1 MTMIATP
8 ASLPPGTMG
17 LPFLGETLAFGQN
30 PFRFLEDRQKRY
42 GNVFKS
48 SLFGRRI
55 VFLAGTEGAEAF
67 YNAQNISRADA
78 HPFPLV
84 QLFGGINME
93 MYDGPKHFALKSMAL
108 QAFDHAAIAGYL
120 PDMQRLIEA
129 KLAQLTKAGEF
140 SAIAELRRLAIEV
153 ICGNVLGLAPGPE
166 TEALTRDYGIVVPG
180 LIALPLPLPGTT
192 YGRALAARDRVL
204 GRIRAAIA
212 ERRRQPGTDALSR
225 VLTARAA
232 DGRTYTDEEALLEV
246 HHMVIAGFIVYALM
260 AEAMRRLAELPE
272 LRARCVAEVRQ
283 YAASGPLT
291 MAALGKLATATNV
304 VLESKRHVPLVPLAF
319 GRAQRTFTCGGFQ
332 VPDNW
337 TVYLALSLNNFD
349 RAVYTNPEKF
359 DPDRFARGEH
369 RKHPMAFIPQ
379 GAEPPTGHRCL
390 GLDYATALGVTFL
403 ALLVRGYDWELP
415 PQDLEY
421 NWQKLPPEPRDGLR
435 VRLRAKTMS
444 P

>member
-1 MTMIATP
+1 MTMTAAP

-17 LPFLGETLAFGQN
+17 LPFLGETLAFGKN
-30 PFRFLEDRQKRY
+30 PFLFLEERQRRY

-108 QAFDHAAIAGYL
+108 QAFDHAAIAGCL

-153 ICGNVLGLAPGPE
+153 VCGNVLGLAPGRE
-166 TEALTRDYGIVVPG
+166 TEAMARDYGTVVPG
-180 LIALPLPLPGTT
+180 LIAVPLPLPGTT
-192 YGRALAARDRVL
+192 YGRALGARDRGL

-212 ERRRQPGTDALSR
+212 QRRRHPGTDALSR
-225 VLTARAA
+225 VLTAKAA
-232 DGRTYTDEEALLEV
+232 DGRTYSDDEALLEV

-260 AEAMRRLAELPE
+260 AEAMRQLAERPDLH
-272 LRARCVAEVRQ
+272 ARCAQEIREH
-283 YAASGPLT
+283 APSGPLT
-291 MAALGKLATATNV
+291 VEKLAKLSTAMNV
-304 VLESKRHVPLVPLAF
+304 VLESKRYVPLVPLAF
-319 GRAQRTFTCGGFQ
+319 GRAQRAFTCGGFQ
-332 VPDNW
+332 VPNDW

-349 RAVYTNPEKF
+349 RAVYTDPEKF
-359 DPDRFARGEH
+359 DPDRFGRGEH
-369 RKHPMAFIPQ
+369 RKPPLAF
-379 GAEPPTGHRCL
+379 
-390 GLDYATALGVTFL
+390 
-403 ALLVRGYDWELP
+403 
-415 PQDLEY
+415 
-421 NWQKLPPEPRDGLR
+421 
-435 VRLRAKTMS
+435 
-444 P
+444 

>member
-1 MTMIATP
+1 MTMTTAP

-17 LPFLGETLAFGQN
+17 LPFLGETLAFGKN
-30 PFRFLEDRQKRY
+30 PFRFLEERQKLH

-67 YNAQNISRADA
+67 YDAQNISRADA

-93 MYDGPKHFALKSMAL
+93 MYDGPRHFALKSMAL

-166 TEALTRDYGIVVPG
+166 TEAMARDYGTVVPG
-180 LIALPLPLPGTT
+180 LIAVPLPLPGTT

-212 ERRRQPGTDALSR
+212 ERRRHPGTDALSR
-225 VLTARAA
+225 VLTAKAA
-232 DGRTYTDEEALLEV
+232 DGRTYSDEEALLEV

-272 LRARCVAEVRQ
+272 LRARCAAEVRQ
-283 YAASGPLT
+283 HAASGPLT
-291 MAALGKLATATNV
+291 MAALGNRQTSTNGILISKL
-304 VLESKRHVPLVPLAF
+304 RRPFRPLP
-319 GRAQRTFTCGGFQ
+319 
-332 VPDNW
+332 
-337 TVYLALSLNNFD
+337 
-349 RAVYTNPEKF
+349 
-359 DPDRFARGEH
+359 
-369 RKHPMAFIPQ
+369 
-379 GAEPPTGHRCL
+379 
-390 GLDYATALGVTFL
+390 
-403 ALLVRGYDWELP
+403 
-415 PQDLEY
+415 
-421 NWQKLPPEPRDGLR
+421 
-435 VRLRAKTMS
+435 
-444 P
+444 